1 MNSDAIPWGND
12 VLNYSIPCDVLIIDE
27 IGYLEFEKNSG
38 WNNSFKILREKEFK
52 IAFIVVRID
61 FIGAALSYW
70 EKAQILKIENGENV
84 GLISNKILHQIEI
97 NATK

>member
-1 MNSDAIPWGND
+1 
-12 VLNYSIPCDVLIIDE
+12 VLIIDE

-61 FIGAALSYW
+61 LMGAALSYW